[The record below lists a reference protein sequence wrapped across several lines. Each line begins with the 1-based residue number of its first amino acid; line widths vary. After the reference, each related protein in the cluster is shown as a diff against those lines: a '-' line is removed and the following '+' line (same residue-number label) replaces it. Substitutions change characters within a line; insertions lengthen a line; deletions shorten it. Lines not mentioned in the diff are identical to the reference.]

1 MSQKLNIYS
10 DEWCDMIFTE
20 KNHEYG
26 AYMLRRSSGKR
37 HLRATIIAV
46 VFFTVA
52 VSSPVL
58 LKAIMPKEKVENTD
72 KITMAD
78 LKMEKPKEEEKIIE
92 EKPLEPL
99 KSSVKFVPPVIAPDE
114 EVSDAD
120 QMKSQ
125 EDLNKNKDAIST
137 ADVKGT
143 DDPNAKL
150 IGELDVPNATGDDD
164 AGKPPPTIVEQMPE
178 FKGGVE
184 ELNKFLHDNI
194 KYPQLAREE
203 GIQGKVFVT
212 FVVSKTGK
220 ITNVKLLRGIGGGCD
235 DEAIR
240 VVKMMPDWK
249 PGRQNGSTTAVQFN
263 LPVQFNLQ

>member
-1 MSQKLNIYS
+1 MSQKMNIYS

-37 HLRATIIAV
+37 HMRATIIAI

-58 LKAIMPKEKVENTD
+58 LKAILPKEKVENTD

-78 LKMEKPKEEEKIIE
+78 LKLDKPKEEEKIID
-92 EKPLEPL
+92 EPPPEPV
-99 KSSVKFVPPVIAPDE
+99 KSSIKFVPPVIAPDE

-125 EDLNKNKDAIST
+125 EELNKSDKAIST
-137 ADVKGT
+137 ATVEGT

-150 IGELDVPNATGDDD
+150 IGELDQGDATGGD
-164 AGKPPPTIVEQMPE
+164 GGLQPLTVVEQMPD
-178 FKGGVE
+178 FPGGLE
-184 ELNKFLHDNI
+184 ELSKFLHDNI
-194 KYPQLAREE
+194 KYPQLARED
-203 GIQGKVFVT
+203 GTSGTVYIT
-212 FVVSKTGK
+212 FVVSKSGK
-220 ITNVKLLRGIGGGCD
+220 ISNVKVLRGIGSGCD
-235 DEAIR
+235 EEAIR
-240 VVKMMPDWK
+240 VVRKMPDWK
-249 PGRQNGSTTAVQFN
+249 PGKQNGAAVPVQYN
-263 LPVQFNLQ
+263 LPIKFNLQ